1 MKLFRFATCFVIL
14 LFFEVPCLLL
24 QYRCFTC
31 WYLTDIN
38 NNDEINSNSNS
49 DSNSDSD
56 DFNNI
61 IIISNIIIIMTMM
74 LLKSSLSL
82 LLLLLLSSLLLI
94 LLFEY
99 QHVEHLYCNN
109 RHGTSKKSK
118 ITKQVAKRNNF
129 ITKLNEIQS
138 GNKNLS

>member
-1 MKLFRFATCFVIL
+1 MI
-14 LFFEVPCLLL
+14 
-24 QYRCFTC
+24 
-31 WYLTDIN
+31 I
-38 NNDEINSNSNS
+38 IMI
-49 DSNSDSD
+49 
-56 DFNNI
+56 I

-82 LLLLLLSSLLLI
+82 LLLLLLLISSLLLTSV
-94 LLFEY
+94 EY
-99 QHVEHLYCNN
+99 QHVKHLYCNN

-118 ITKQVAKRNNF
+118 ITKQAAKRNNF